1 MLKTL
6 RVRNLVTI
14 EDLEVEFAPGLNV
27 LTGETGAGKSIL
39 VDALGLAAGERADV
53 ALVRGGTERAVV
65 EATFLAPDIKDLL
78 EARGLDASE
87 DAVVVRRE
95 VGAGGRVVVNGSPT
109 TVAVL
114 RELGD
119 RLLERHGQHES
130 RGLLDPD
137 VHLDLLDAYGGHDP
151 ERTDVADAQ
160 RALASATEDLERIE
174 QRERGAA
181 LRREQLG
188 SVLRAIREAAPRPG
202 ELEALRVER
211 VLLQNGAQIDRL
223 LEEAIGR
230 LDEGEAP
237 AIASVHVAERR
248 VEELGRLDPSFSALA
263 ARLRAARLELEDARD
278 TLAGWRGRTRDDASR
293 LDAIETR
300 RAALERLLLKWGPAE
315 EDALGAAEGAERELA
330 ALDDLDH
337 ERLAA
342 TRARDEAR
350 EAYARAAARLTKR
363 RREAAAGLG
372 PAVERELAPLA
383 LPKARF
389 SVELRPLRDPDA
401 PSPRGAERAEFV
413 LAANPGEPPRPLA
426 RAASGGELSRVL
438 LALHVVLER
447 GGPARSLVFDEVDA
461 GVSGAVAVAVGERL
475 ARLARRH
482 QVLCVT
488 HLPQVA
494 AAAAVHYHVSKRVE
508 AGRTR
513 SEIARL
519 TEEARVDELARM
531 LGGRAAGAAAK
542 ANAAE
547 LLVEA
552 GASGRARGRR

>member
-14 EDLEVEFAPGLNV
+14 EDLEVEFSPGLNV

-39 VDALGLAAGERADV
+39 VDALGLVTGERADV
-53 ALVRGGTERAVV
+53 SLVRGGADRAVV
-65 EATFLAPDIKDLL
+65 EATFVAPEAAELL

-87 DAVVVRRE
+87 ETVVVRRE
-95 VGAGGRVVVNGSPT
+95 VGPSGRAVVNGSPT

-130 RGLLDPD
+130 RGLLDSE
-137 VHLDLLDAYGGHDP
+137 VHLGLLDAFGGHDE
-151 ERTDVADAQ
+151 EREAVFEEHRALGEADA
-160 RALASATEDLERIE
+160 ALETIE
-174 QRERGAA
+174 GRERGAVARRDELEGA
-181 LRREQLG
+181 LRE
-188 SVLRAIREAAPRPG
+188 IRDVAPQPG
-202 ELEALRVER
+202 EVERLRLER

-223 LEEAIGR
+223 LDEAIGR
-230 LDEGEAP
+230 LDEGDGP

-248 VEELGRLDPSFSALA
+248 VDELGRIDPSFTALSE
-263 ARLRAARLELEDARD
+263 RLRAARLELEDARD
-278 TLAGWRGRTRDDASR
+278 TLAALRERTRSDATR

-300 RAALERLLLKWGPAE
+300 RVALERLLLRFGPAE
-315 EDALGAAEGAERELA
+315 EDALAVAEGAERELA
-330 ALDDLDH
+330 SLADLTR
-337 ERLAA
+337 ERDAA
-342 TRARDEAR
+342 TRARDAAR
-350 EAYARAAARLTKR
+350 DRYAQAAARLSER
-363 RREAAAGLG
+363 RRAAAGRLG

-389 SVELRPLRDPDA
+389 TVELKPPRDPEA
-401 PSPRGAERAEFV
+401 ASPRGAERAEFV

-447 GGPARSLVFDEVDA
+447 GAAARVLVFDEVDA

-475 ARLARRH
+475 ALLARRH

-494 AAAAVHYHVSKRVE
+494 AAAAVHYHVTKRVE
-508 AGRTR
+508 GGRTL

-519 TEEARVDELARM
+519 TDDARVDELARM

-552 GASGRARGRR
+552 GASGRPRGRR